1 MRYRYL
7 VVSLVGVL
15 VGCQHCPLQCLK
27 SGAPDIND
35 PAARTQVE
43 TGQIARPAPLPLE
56 QPTPQTAM
64 PATP

>member
-7 VVSLVGVL
+7 LVSLAGLL

-27 SGAPDIND
+27 SGTPDIND
-35 PAARTQVE
+35 PGARTAITSSE
-43 TGQIARPAPLPLE
+43 IARPAPLTLE
-56 QPTPQTAM
+56 QPTPQAM